1 MPFINSKV
9 NVPISD
15 AQQQEISDGL
25 IAAASEALG
34 KGESWV
40 MLGFEDNC
48 RLYFRGDKDTP
59 TAYLEVSI
67 FGSENRSAFD
77 AFTAKACDVINKVL
91 GVPKDRI
98 YVKYHAVSS
107 WGWNGGN
114 F

>member
-9 NVPISD
+9 NVPISE

-25 IAAASEALG
+25 IAAACEALG

-40 MLGFEDNC
+40 MLGFEENC
-48 RLYFRGDKDTP
+48 RLYFRGDSKTP

-67 FGSENRSAFD
+67 FGGENRSGFD
-77 AFTAKACDVINKVL
+77 AFTGKACEVINKVL

>member
-9 NVPISD
+9 NVTISD
-15 AQQQEISDGL
+15 AQQQKISDGL
-25 IAAASEALG
+25 LAAASEALG

-59 TAYLEVSI
+59 AAFLEVSLL
-67 FGSENRSAFD
+67 GSENRSAFE
-77 AFTAKACDVINKVL
+77 AFTAKASDVINKVL

-98 YVKYHAVSS
+98 YVKYYATAH
-107 WGWNGGN
+107 WGYNGGN